1 MSGDPTLSSAPD
13 LQSIECLM
21 LDPCGE
27 RCKMSERCFRDNKS
41 PNGYSGCQESVR
53 YTHSTET
60 EESLSSPLL
69 SHVIKSKIGK
79 Q

>member
-1 MSGDPTLSSAPD
+1 MLSSSPD
-13 LQSIECLM
+13 LQNIECLM
-21 LDPCGE
+21 LDPYGE
-27 RCKMSERCFRDNKS
+27 RCKMCERCYTDNKS
-41 PNGYSGCQESVR
+41 PDGYSGGQESVR

-79 Q
+79 